1 MNMKN
6 FSFLFFP
13 LLFFTCCK
21 DKDMPPA
28 VTCEKGLDM
37 FAEPASEV
45 EDTSLQ
51 WCINCQLDCEEIYSP
66 AIPFDYSYPCFNP
79 NNAEQLAYYRYD
91 NTKLDLG
98 YELWVV
104 DFCTG
109 EQRKLADN
117 AFYGL
122 DWSVKDWLVYTATDQ
137 NIWKIKSDG
146 DSLTQLTT
154 SGSFNQ
160 FPKWNPTGE
169 KFAYH
174 TEVDTGFHFLITN
187 EDGISLDT
195 INPLSRAGAWSWID
209 ENRICYLIGDL
220 NNPSNSSKL
229 NYIDI
234 KSKEIIYLHNLDNQQ
249 TNDSLVQSTAKL
261 TGENAIVWSARGII
275 GKTNLDNG
283 TFQILKETLKQEVYE
298 TQITVRPGGNELV
311 FDKRVV
317 HDVDHCHV
325 DSEYDFYI
333 INKDGSNQRKISLPQ

>member
-1 MNMKN
+1 MKN
-6 FSFLFFP
+6 FSFLFSP

-104 DFCTG
+104 DFCSG
-109 EQRKLADN
+109 EQWKLADN

-122 DWSVKDWLVYTATDQ
+122 DWSVKDWLIFTATDQ
-137 NIWKIKSDG
+137 NIWKVKSDG
-146 DSLTQLTT
+146 DSLTQITF
-154 SGSFNQ
+154 SGDYNRS
-160 FPKWNPTGE
+160 PKWSPKGGKLAFNSEIGGQNYFFLANETGQV
-169 KFAYH
+169 
-174 TEVDTGFHFLITN
+174 T
-187 EDGISLDT
+187 DT
-195 INPLSRAGAWSWID
+195 INELKASGSWSWID
-209 ENRICYLIGDL
+209 ENKLFYLIGEY
-220 NNPSNSSKL
+220 NGTFTITKL
-229 NYIDI
+229 NLYDLQTNQ
-234 KSKEIIYLHNLDNQQ
+234 SQYLHSLSIVIN
-249 TNDSLVQSTAKL
+249 NDSLIQSTARL
-261 TGENAIVWSARGII
+261 IGENAVVWSARGII
-275 GKTNLDNG
+275 GKTNLDDG

-298 TQITVRPGGNELV
+298 TQVTVRPGGNELV

-325 DSEYDFYI
+325 DSDYEFYI
-333 INKDGSNQRKISLPQ
+333 INKDGTNQRKIKMPQ